1 MAELKGANTNPW
13 YVLMT
18 LYEEQEGEEID
29 WHLHAQN
36 LEVWNAW
43 ACQDLDD
50 EERAKLTADGV
61 ELPEP
66 GAWDAMATKV
76 KRKHRAEF
84 KRRNG
89 EAEAYPGLPDV
100 GNRVNLSEITFSN
113 TVVLEKVI
121 FTQDAFFRS
130 ATFTQDAFF
139 RSATFTQAADFR
151 SATFTQG
158 AYFSS
163 ATFTQAAF
171 FRSATFTQGAYFSSA
186 TFTQGADFISATFTQ
201 DADFMSA
208 TFTQGTYFMSATFT
222 QDAYFMSA
230 TFTQG
235 AYFSSATFT
244 EGADFMSAVFEG
256 RAYFLRAKF
265 GEPVE
270 NEPSL
275 LRLTDAQFSQ
285 PANFRDAKFLNRYPD
300 FTGTIVHDKSL
311 FPSERQ
317 NWPGKTDQDATKG
330 RDSCAFLRH
339 HVSKQGQPEA
349 EHFFFRREMQ
359 FAEQIGGFWERLPYR
374 LFGWVSDYGHSIAQ
388 PAKWLGCV
396 WLGCALIYM
405 VVFNWPGAITPSEV
419 IPAGKGFG
427 FSLANMFKF
436 FGFQRTYYPDLI
448 EALPRW
454 LKFLA
459 AFQTV
464 VSYVLIFFLGL
475 GLRQRFRLR

>member
-130 ATFTQDAFF
+130 ATFTQ
-139 RSATFTQAADFR
+139 AADFR
-151 SATFTQG
+151 
-158 AYFSS
+158 
-163 ATFTQAAF
+163 
-171 FRSATFTQGAYFSSA
+171 
-186 TFTQGADFISATFTQ
+186 
-201 DADFMSA
+201 
-208 TFTQGTYFMSATFT
+208 
-222 QDAYFMSA
+222 SA